1 MESRAISDAQISASS
16 EFSFNHTAIQGRL
29 NFQAGYGKSGAWS
42 ARHNDQNKWLQADL
56 DSSKNVTHL
65 ATQGRNDYDQWVTSY
80 KVEHSSDGTSFHC
93 YQEHGADK
101 VCELTYT
108 CLIHLSVKMLLPLF
122 ADDLFKL
129 QKLESFCRRKLPTCS
144 TSNADESRRDQ
155 VMISSSYF

>member
-1 MESRAISDAQISASS
+1 MESRAIYDLQISASS
-16 EFSFNHTAIQGRL
+16 EWDFNHTAIQGRL

-101 VCELTYT
+101 VCELTHA
-108 CLIHLSVKMLLPLF
+108 CLVHPSGNLLRSI
-122 ADDLFKL
+122 L
-129 QKLESFCRRKLPTCS
+129 QSFFFTIFCGTHDGIYG
-144 TSNADESRRDQ
+144 T
-155 VMISSSYF
+155 